1 MSAVLITAITFGALL
16 LMDIGCWAGVARA
29 PQGSVRRSQ
38 IGLVSSALL
47 VAVAVWAWALIA
59 AMSAR

>member
-1 MSAVLITAITFGALL
+1 MSAVLITAITFGVLL
-16 LMDIGCWAGVARA
+16 LMDIGCWVGVARA
-29 PQGSVRRSQ
+29 PQASVRRSH